1 MQTINHFLGV
11 MLVLSIVVLPA
22 TPVFA
27 ETGQA
32 GTAGELTL
40 ADFQRMYAGQK
51 AIVAQSEYERYR
63 YRLKHPAPQPTLDV
77 SRMRAEESEKTFADF
92 QRMYAGQKAIVAQS
106 EYERYQYGLKHPSTG
121 KVVEA
126 VAYIS
131 PAYRLKPWLNGAPRK
146 GKN

>member
-51 AIVAQSEYERYR
+51 AIVAQSEYERY
-63 YRLKHPAPQPTLDV
+63 
-77 SRMRAEESEKTFADF
+77 
-92 QRMYAGQKAIVAQS
+92 
-106 EYERYQYGLKHPSTG
+106 QYGLKHPSTG